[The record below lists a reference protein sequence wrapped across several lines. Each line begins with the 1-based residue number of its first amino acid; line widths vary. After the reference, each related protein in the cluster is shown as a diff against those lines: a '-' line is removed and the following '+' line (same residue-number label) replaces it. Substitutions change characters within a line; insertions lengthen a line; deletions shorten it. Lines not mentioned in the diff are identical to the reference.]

1 MKEFGRDLRFALR
14 MLRKTPVVTAVAI
27 LSLAL
32 GIGGN
37 SAIFSLVDAFLFSS
51 YPYADADRLMLV
63 WQFNRSNGRNTGVTP
78 GNYFDWAER
87 SSLASGWAA
96 IDERSFNLTGDGV
109 PERVIGSAVTTG
121 FFDLLGVEPAQG
133 RTFLPEEGYP
143 GRDRSVILSHGLW
156 SRRYGADPGMIG
168 RTIRLNSQPYSLVG
182 VMGKDFDFINGSEA
196 LWVPLAL
203 AERRQD
209 RQDRALTAVARLAPG
224 AGHQAFRDEMD
235 SIAESL
241 EKEHPDQNAGYRT
254 RAETPHEYTIGE
266 EDSLLVKLLMGGV
279 FFVLLIACANIA
291 NLLLARGEERRQ
303 ELAIRTALG
312 ARSGRLLRQ
321 LLTESILMAIVG
333 GILGVVLS
341 IWGIRFIAS
350 AMPPF
355 FPQYVV
361 PTLNTDVLIFT
372 AALSVAAGL
381 IFGLA
386 PALIAVRSEIVD
398 TLKEGGRG
406 GTSGR
411 GRGRLRSGLV
421 VAQVTLA
428 LVLLCGAGLL
438 IQTFAVLQGV
448 DSGFEADNLLT
459 VQLSRPP
466 PQDSQTRSVNRF
478 FEDLL
483 RRIEEQP
490 GVESASAINVLPRAF
505 GSPRTQYSI
514 DGQPPAEP
522 GREPVTAW
530 LAAAPNYFETMR
542 IPVLQGRSFRPSDRD
557 ESEPVALVSRQFAQ
571 RYLKDLEPLEQRIT
585 IQGRSRRIVGLVG
598 DVYQQRI
605 ISHQGAMPLVYLPQ
619 WQYAQSSLHLV
630 VRTREE
636 PSSLVD
642 RVRQSVWAIDPD
654 QPVGE
659 ALSMEEYIARQMA
672 GPRVVADLVLMLGIL
687 ALILSAV
694 GLYGVI
700 AYSVSLRQREIG
712 IRMALGARNR
722 AITSL
727 FARKGW
733 SLIAIGMLLALPGV
747 WGVWQLLNSI
757 FQQITGGFANA
768 FAAPLLSVL
777 LLLAVGMAASYFPA
791 RSASRLD
798 PTTTLR
804 DA

>member
-37 SAIFSLVDAFLFSS
+37 SAIFSLVDSFLFSS

-87 SSLASGWAA
+87 CSLASGWAA

-109 PERVIGSAVTTG
+109 PERVIGSAVTPG
-121 FFDLLGVEPAQG
+121 FFDLLGVEPDQG
-133 RTFLPEEGYP
+133 RTFQPDEGHP

-168 RTIRLNSQPYSLVG
+168 RTIRLNSQQYSVVG

-235 SIAESL
+235 LIAESL

-291 NLLLARGEERRQ
+291 NLLLARGEKRRQ

-321 LLTESILMAIVG
+321 LLTESILMAMLG
-333 GILGVVLS
+333 GMLGVVLS
-341 IWGIRFIAS
+341 IGGIRFLAS

-355 FPQYVV
+355 FPQYVM

-372 AALSVAAGL
+372 AVLSVAAGL

-386 PALIAVRSEIVD
+386 PALIAVRSEIVE
-398 TLKEGGRG
+398 TLKDGGRG
-406 GTSGR
+406 GTS

-438 IQTFAVLQGV
+438 IQTFAVLQEV
-448 DSGFEADNLLT
+448 DSGFDSGNLLT

-466 PQDSQTRSVNRF
+466 AQDSQTRSVNRF
-478 FEDLL
+478 YEDLL
-483 RRIEEQP
+483 RRIEERP
-490 GVESASAINVLPRAF
+490 GVESASAITVLPRAF

-530 LAAAPNYFETMR
+530 LAAAPDYFETMR
-542 IPVLQGRSFRPSDRD
+542 IPILQGRSFGPSDRD

-571 RYLKDLEPLEQRIT
+571 RYLKDLEPLDQRIT
-585 IQGRSRRIVGLVG
+585 IQGRSRRIVGLAG

-605 ISHQGAMPLVYLPQ
+605 ISHEGAMPLVYLPQ
-619 WQYAQSSLHLV
+619 WQYAQSSLYLV

-636 PSSLVD
+636 PSRLVD

-659 ALSMEEYIARQMA
+659 ALSMEEYIARQMV

-687 ALILSAV
+687 ALSLSAL
-694 GLYGVI
+694 GIYGVI

-712 IRMALGARNR
+712 IRMALGARKR

-727 FARKGW
+727 FARKGMG
-733 SLIAIGMLLALPGV
+733 LIGIGMLLALPGV

-757 FQQITGGFANA
+757 FQQVTGGFANA

-777 LLLAVGMAASYFPA
+777 LLLAAGLAASYFPA
-791 RSASRLD
+791 RAASRLD

-804 DA
+804 DS